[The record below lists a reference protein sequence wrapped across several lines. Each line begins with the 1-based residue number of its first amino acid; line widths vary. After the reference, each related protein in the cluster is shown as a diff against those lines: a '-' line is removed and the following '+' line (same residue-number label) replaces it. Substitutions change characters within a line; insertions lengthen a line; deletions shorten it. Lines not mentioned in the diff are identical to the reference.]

1 MNAKKL
7 LSMLLSA
14 ALAVTTLAG
23 CGEGTNYSNEAVK
36 AANEAQSTV
45 VFETDSDLAK
55 SLQDALEDYTQTSD
69 IKTAMVADE
78 NLKDLLTSGYQLDVY
93 AAQGEDAEAAAQ
105 AIAQQYIVNIVSG
118 KQSEGK
124 IAMILHKGNG
134 YYYAA
139 VLTYRT
145 GGGSGSG
152 GSGGSSSG
160 DGDEDNTVVLTEI
173 KVTKNPKTE
182 YWVGDSFET
191 SGMVITAY
199 YSNNTSKDVTLD
211 CSMSCTGFDDDDN
224 KVFKTA
230 GTYKVVFTYQG
241 KTATVT
247 VNVANLKAES
257 IEVTKQPDNT
267 NYFVGDEFDTAGM
280 EVTVYF
286 NDGSSRVL
294 DNSEYEVVGNS
305 FDKAG
310 NQEVTIRYTDG
321 TGNTVTTTVPVVV
334 AEVKPATVTVSLAEN
349 VYEAGEDFD
358 PSTVTVTVKFN
369 NGTTENVKLSD
380 CTYEITT
387 ATGKKVTGKDLAA
400 GKYWLSVSYEGITA
414 DSVGFAVEEV
424 YITEILAVDGIKES
438 YYVDDKIDL
447 NEVKVKVK
455 YSNGETGWLPIKGD
469 SRFTVNPTKFKTAGY
484 QKVTII
490 CKQDGYQ
497 ELNYSCGVNVMPNTY
512 TVTVKLDGKGKAP
525 ETFEVTA
532 GGSNTFEVEPADGWK
547 LTDVTVDDDK
557 NAKYA
562 FNGNKVTVS
571 NVQGDVTVT
580 VTLTQM
586 EYNVT
591 LNIVGNGT
599 VKLNGDTYSNGDK
612 ITVKHGE
619 PLKVEATAGQG
630 YEFVSINDGKVTH
643 KKDTV
648 ELYITG
654 DVTVTVKFDK
664 IKPVVTD
671 IEIDLDDPKNK
682 QFKSAYKCNEQLDD
696 LSNLYIK
703 LIYNAESGQEP
714 SYIKA
719 STAGVTIEH
728 LHQGRLSDNVLVSSL
743 LKPDYYDAAFKIT
756 YKGYS
761 KVIHVSVTCR
771 WSIIT
776 DTCFYCMNWDGDDN
790 ISHDKH

>member
-7 LSMLLSA
+7 LSTLLSA
-14 ALAVTTLAG
+14 VMAVTALAS

-145 GGGSGSG
+145 SGGSGSG

-160 DGDEDNTVVLTEI
+160 DDGEDNKPVVLDKIEI
-173 KVTKNPKTE
+173 TNAPTKIDYIVNDVFDQT
-182 YWVGDSFET
+182 
-191 SGMVITAY
+191 GMEVTAY
-199 YSNNTSKDVTLD
+199 YS
-211 CSMSCTGFDDDDN
+211 
-224 KVFKTA
+224 
-230 GTYKVVFTYQG
+230 
-241 KTATVT
+241 
-247 VNVANLKAES
+247 
-257 IEVTKQPDNT
+257 
-267 NYFVGDEFDTAGM
+267 
-280 EVTVYF
+280 
-286 NDGSSRVL
+286 DGSSRKL
-294 DNSEYEVVGNS
+294 NNSEYEIDGKDLNTAGTKTVTVRYTEGRVTKEDTVEVYVADVKAVKIEVTELPETNYTVGDV
-305 FDKAG
+305 FDPEGMKVTITYNDDHTEVFENG
-310 NQEVTIRYTDG
+310 MNCEFTSEKPFKTVGDQEVTISCEGLETSI
-321 TGNTVTTTVPVVV
+321 PVFV
-334 AEVKPATVTVSLAEN
+334 AEKE
-349 VYEAGEDFD
+349 YK
-358 PSTVTVTVKFN
+358 VTVKV
-369 NGTTENVKLSD
+369 NGEGGTVSRKDGIVKGNE
-380 CTYEITT
+380 TFTFT
-387 ATGKKVTGKDLAA
+387 ATPKA
-400 GKYWLSVSYEGITA
+400 GYEF
-414 DSVGFAVEEV
+414 DSVKANGQAETSF
-424 YITEILAVDGIKES
+424 DKE
-438 YYVDDKIDL
+438 
-447 NEVKVKVK
+447 
-455 YSNGETGWLPIKGD
+455 T
-469 SRFTVNPTKFKTAGY
+469 
-484 QKVTII
+484 
-490 CKQDGYQ
+490 
-497 ELNYSCGVNVMPNTY
+497 
-512 TVTVKLDGKGKAP
+512 
-525 ETFEVTA
+525 
-532 GGSNTFEVEPADGWK
+532 
-547 LTDVTVDDDK
+547 
-557 NAKYA
+557 
-562 FNGNKVTVS
+562 NKVTVS
-571 NVQGDVTVT
+571 NVQSDVTIEVYFKQTLYTVT
-580 VTLTQM
+580 VKFDGGNGSVDGDHPFTTTGAGTFTIIPETGYKVDKVKVTSGEGEAKLNNGNKVTLSGVSSDITVTVYL
-586 EYNVT
+586 EAIKYNVT

-643 KKDTV
+643 KKDSV

>member
-247 VNVANLKAES
+247 VNVA
-257 IEVTKQPDNT
+257 
-267 NYFVGDEFDTAGM
+267 
-280 EVTVYF
+280 
-286 NDGSSRVL
+286 
-294 DNSEYEVVGNS
+294 
-305 FDKAG
+305 
-310 NQEVTIRYTDG
+310 
-321 TGNTVTTTVPVVV
+321 
-334 AEVKPATVTVSLAEN
+334 EVKPATVTVSLSENEN

-438 YYVDDKIDL
+438 YYVDDEIEL

-469 SRFTVNPTKFKTAGY
+469 SRFTVNPTKFKIDGFT
-484 QKVTII
+484 KVLIE
-490 CKQDGYQ
+490 CKQDIYQ
-497 ELNYSCGVNVMPNTY
+497 NLYCTCAVEVKPNIH
-512 TVTVKLDGKGKAP
+512 TVTVELS
-525 ETFEVTA
+525 
-532 GGSNTFEVEPADGWK
+532 GSGSVSRSSFEVETGKSCTFDVTPKAGWE
-547 LTDVTVDDDK
+547 LTKVTVDDDK

-580 VTLTQM
+580 VTLTRM

-599 VKLNGDTYSNGDK
+599 VKLNETSYSKDTT
-612 ITVKHGE
+612 IQVEHGE
-619 PLKVEATAGQG
+619 PLTVKATANPGSK
-630 YEFVSINDGKVTH
+630 FVSIYDGTNPVNNGATLTITGNVIITVKFERIPAVVT
-643 KKDTV
+643 KIEINEEKSESFKQSYCCNEKLDLDD
-648 ELYITG
+648 LYITVYYNEDSG
-654 DVTVTVKFDK
+654 
-664 IKPVVTD
+664 
-671 IEIDLDDPKNK
+671 
-682 QFKSAYKCNEQLDD
+682 KSPE
-696 LSNLYIK
+696 
-703 LIYNAESGQEP
+703 
-714 SYIKA
+714 
-719 STAGVTIEH
+719 TIEVTENMITH
-728 LHQGRLSDNVLVSSL
+728 NRNTGKTIYVGLIPIGR
-743 LKPDYYDAAFKIT
+743 YYEAEFTIT
-756 YKGYS
+756 YKDQPTTFTVKVSCSRDPFS
-761 KVIHVSVTCR
+761 KDCS
-771 WSIIT
+771 
-776 DTCFYCMNWDGDDN
+776 DWDGLVN
-790 ISHDKH
+790 VNYGHR

>member
-7 LSMLLSA
+7 LSTLLSA
-14 ALAVTTLAG
+14 VMAVTALAS

-160 DGDEDNTVVLTEI
+160 DDGEDNKPVVLDKIEI
-173 KVTKNPKTE
+173 TNAPTKIDYIVNDVFDQT
-182 YWVGDSFET
+182 
-191 SGMVITAY
+191 GMEVTAY
-199 YSNNTSKDVTLD
+199 YS
-211 CSMSCTGFDDDDN
+211 
-224 KVFKTA
+224 
-230 GTYKVVFTYQG
+230 
-241 KTATVT
+241 
-247 VNVANLKAES
+247 
-257 IEVTKQPDNT
+257 
-267 NYFVGDEFDTAGM
+267 
-280 EVTVYF
+280 
-286 NDGSSRVL
+286 DGSSRKL
-294 DNSEYEVVGNS
+294 NNSEYEIDGKDLNTAGTKTVTVRYTEGRVTKEDTVEVYVADVKAVKIEVTELPETNYTVGDV
-305 FDKAG
+305 FDPEGMKVTITYNDDHTEVFENG
-310 NQEVTIRYTDG
+310 MNCEFTSEKPFKTVGDQEVTISCEGLETSI
-321 TGNTVTTTVPVVV
+321 PVFV
-334 AEVKPATVTVSLAEN
+334 AEKE
-349 VYEAGEDFD
+349 YK
-358 PSTVTVTVKFN
+358 VTVKV
-369 NGTTENVKLSD
+369 NGEGGTVSRKDGIVKGNE
-380 CTYEITT
+380 TFTFT
-387 ATGKKVTGKDLAA
+387 ATPKA
-400 GKYWLSVSYEGITA
+400 GYEF
-414 DSVGFAVEEV
+414 DSVKANGQAETSF
-424 YITEILAVDGIKES
+424 DKE
-438 YYVDDKIDL
+438 
-447 NEVKVKVK
+447 
-455 YSNGETGWLPIKGD
+455 T
-469 SRFTVNPTKFKTAGY
+469 
-484 QKVTII
+484 
-490 CKQDGYQ
+490 
-497 ELNYSCGVNVMPNTY
+497 
-512 TVTVKLDGKGKAP
+512 
-525 ETFEVTA
+525 
-532 GGSNTFEVEPADGWK
+532 
-547 LTDVTVDDDK
+547 
-557 NAKYA
+557 
-562 FNGNKVTVS
+562 NKVTVS
-571 NVQGDVTVT
+571 NVQSDVTIEVYFKQTLYTVT
-580 VTLTQM
+580 VKFDGGNGSVDGDHPFTTTGAGTFTIIPETGYKVDKVKVTSGEGEAKLNNGNKVTLSGVSSDITVTVYL
-586 EYNVT
+586 EAIKYNVT
-591 LNIVGNGT
+591 LKVVGNGT
-599 VKLNGDTYSNGDK
+599 VELNGDAYSNGDK

-643 KKDTV
+643 KKDSV

>member
-247 VNVANLKAES
+247 VNVA
-257 IEVTKQPDNT
+257 
-267 NYFVGDEFDTAGM
+267 
-280 EVTVYF
+280 
-286 NDGSSRVL
+286 
-294 DNSEYEVVGNS
+294 
-305 FDKAG
+305 
-310 NQEVTIRYTDG
+310 
-321 TGNTVTTTVPVVV
+321 
-334 AEVKPATVTVSLAEN
+334 EVKPATVTVSLSENEN

-438 YYVDDKIDL
+438 YYVDDEIEL

-469 SRFTVNPTKFKTAGY
+469 SRFTVNPTKFKIDGFT
-484 QKVTII
+484 KVLIE
-490 CKQDGYQ
+490 CKQDIYQ
-497 ELNYSCGVNVMPNTY
+497 NLYCTCAVEVKPNIH
-512 TVTVKLDGKGKAP
+512 TVTVELS
-525 ETFEVTA
+525 
-532 GGSNTFEVEPADGWK
+532 GSGSVSRSSFEVETGKSCTFDVTPKAGWE
-547 LTDVTVDDDK
+547 LTKVTVDDDK

-580 VTLTQM
+580 VTLTKKAPVLTSIYANPDTINYWSGEEFDKDDLTIYAVYDNDKDTAEEVTDFIVKNAPTGELTAGTHTLTV
-586 EYNVT
+586 EYKGETTTVT
-591 LNIVGNGT
+591 LN
-599 VKLNGDTYSNGDK
+599 VKAPYVTGIEVTSKQPVVRKVRSPGDSFN
-612 ITVKHGE
+612 
-619 PLKVEATAGQG
+619 
-630 YEFVSINDGKVTH
+630 
-643 KKDTV
+643 DTV
-648 ELYITG
+648 FKVYKALESEDLEFEDCDDITIEIIYSYGDPDYITPRNIG
-654 DVTVTVKFDK
+654 KYVRNKYLTADPNKF
-664 IKPVVTD
+664 V
-671 IEIDLDDPKNK
+671 
-682 QFKSAYKCNEQLDD
+682 
-696 LSNLYIK
+696 
-703 LIYNAESGQEP
+703 
-714 SYIKA
+714 
-719 STAGVTIEH
+719 
-728 LHQGRLSDNVLVSSL
+728 LSDDGQTKTVIISYQDSSMSRPVTTTL
-743 LKPDYYDAAFKIT
+743 Q
-756 YKGYS
+756 
-761 KVIHVSVTCR
+761 VSVT
-771 WSIIT
+771 S
-776 DTCFYCMNWDGDDN
+776 
-790 ISHDKH
+790 

>member
-7 LSMLLSA
+7 LSTLLSA
-14 ALAVTTLAG
+14 VMAVTALAS

-247 VNVANLKAES
+247 VNVA
-257 IEVTKQPDNT
+257 
-267 NYFVGDEFDTAGM
+267 
-280 EVTVYF
+280 
-286 NDGSSRVL
+286 
-294 DNSEYEVVGNS
+294 
-305 FDKAG
+305 
-310 NQEVTIRYTDG
+310 
-321 TGNTVTTTVPVVV
+321 
-334 AEVKPATVTVSLAEN
+334 EVKPATVTVSLSENEN

-400 GKYWLSVSYEGITA
+400 GEYWLSVSYEGITA

-438 YYVDDKIDL
+438 YYVDDEIEL
-447 NEVKVKVK
+447 NEVKVEVK
-455 YSNGETGWLPIKGD
+455 YSNGDTGWLPIKGD
-469 SRFTVNPTKFKTAGY
+469 SRFTVNPTKFTTDGFT
-484 QKVTII
+484 KVLIE

-497 ELNYSCGVNVMPNTY
+497 ALFYSHGVEVKPNTY

-532 GGSNTFEVEPADGWK
+532 GGSHAFDVEPENGWEV
-547 LTDVTVDDDK
+547 TGVTVNNK
-557 NAKYA
+557 NATVEPK
-562 FNGNKVTVS
+562 GNKVTVS

-580 VTLTQM
+580 VTLTRM

-643 KKDTV
+643 KKDSV

-664 IKPVVTD
+664 IKPVVTNV
-671 IEIDLDDPKNK
+671 EIDLKDSKNK
-682 QFKSAYKCNEQLDD
+682 NFKTEYWCYENLDLGD
-696 LSNLYIK
+696 LFMEVT
-703 LIYNAESGQEP
+703 YNNESGKPAEYVEVTKEMIQKATVTQDLIEASSHMFNRGNENKDGYWNVTFTFTYAGKSVSFTVRVDCSEYNGGAFCLWMTDDDC
-714 SYIKA
+714 SYCKNWKGLDQTA
-719 STAGVTIEH
+719 SQTAIAKQH
-728 LHQGRLSDNVLVSSL
+728 NDQ
-743 LKPDYYDAAFKIT
+743 
-756 YKGYS
+756 
-761 KVIHVSVTCR
+761 
-771 WSIIT
+771 
-776 DTCFYCMNWDGDDN
+776 
-790 ISHDKH
+790 

>member
-7 LSMLLSA
+7 LSTLLSA
-14 ALAVTTLAG
+14 VMAVTALAS

-145 GGGSGSG
+145 SGGSGSG

-247 VNVANLKAES
+247 VNVA
-257 IEVTKQPDNT
+257 
-267 NYFVGDEFDTAGM
+267 
-280 EVTVYF
+280 
-286 NDGSSRVL
+286 
-294 DNSEYEVVGNS
+294 
-305 FDKAG
+305 
-310 NQEVTIRYTDG
+310 
-321 TGNTVTTTVPVVV
+321 
-334 AEVKPATVTVSLAEN
+334 EVKPATVTVSLSENEN

-438 YYVDDKIDL
+438 YYVDDEIEL

-599 VKLNGDTYSNGDK
+599 VKHNGTSYPDGKT
-612 ITVKHGE
+612 ITVKHGGS
-619 PLKVEATAGQG
+619 LKVEATAGQG

-643 KKDTV
+643 KKDSV

>member
-7 LSMLLSA
+7 LSTLLSA
-14 ALAVTTLAG
+14 VMAVTALAS

-160 DGDEDNTVVLTEI
+160 DDGEDNKPVVLDKIEI
-173 KVTKNPKTE
+173 TNAPTKIDYIVNDVFDQT
-182 YWVGDSFET
+182 
-191 SGMVITAY
+191 GMEVTAY
-199 YSNNTSKDVTLD
+199 YS
-211 CSMSCTGFDDDDN
+211 
-224 KVFKTA
+224 
-230 GTYKVVFTYQG
+230 
-241 KTATVT
+241 
-247 VNVANLKAES
+247 
-257 IEVTKQPDNT
+257 
-267 NYFVGDEFDTAGM
+267 
-280 EVTVYF
+280 
-286 NDGSSRVL
+286 DGSSRKL
-294 DNSEYEVVGNS
+294 NNSEYEIDGKDLNTAGTKTVTVRYTEGRVTKEDTVEVYVADVKAVKIEVTELPETNYTVGDV
-305 FDKAG
+305 FDPEGMKVTITYNDDHTEVFENG
-310 NQEVTIRYTDG
+310 MNCEFTSEKPFKTVGDQEVTISCEGLETSI
-321 TGNTVTTTVPVVV
+321 PVFV
-334 AEVKPATVTVSLAEN
+334 AEKE
-349 VYEAGEDFD
+349 YK
-358 PSTVTVTVKFN
+358 VTVKV
-369 NGTTENVKLSD
+369 NGEGGTVSRKDGIVKGNE
-380 CTYEITT
+380 TFTFT
-387 ATGKKVTGKDLAA
+387 ATPKA
-400 GKYWLSVSYEGITA
+400 GYEF
-414 DSVGFAVEEV
+414 DSVKANGQAETSF
-424 YITEILAVDGIKES
+424 DKE
-438 YYVDDKIDL
+438 
-447 NEVKVKVK
+447 
-455 YSNGETGWLPIKGD
+455 T
-469 SRFTVNPTKFKTAGY
+469 
-484 QKVTII
+484 
-490 CKQDGYQ
+490 
-497 ELNYSCGVNVMPNTY
+497 
-512 TVTVKLDGKGKAP
+512 
-525 ETFEVTA
+525 
-532 GGSNTFEVEPADGWK
+532 
-547 LTDVTVDDDK
+547 
-557 NAKYA
+557 
-562 FNGNKVTVS
+562 NKVTVS
-571 NVQGDVTVT
+571 NVQSDVTIEVYFKQTLYNVTVKFDGGNGSVDGDHPFTTTGAGTFTIIPETGYKVDKVKVTSGEGEAKLNNGNKVTLSGVSSDITVT
-580 VTLTQM
+580 VYL
-586 EYNVT
+586 EAIKYNVT
-591 LNIVGNGT
+591 LKVVGNGT
-599 VKLNGDTYSNGDK
+599 VELNGDAYSNGDK

-643 KKDTV
+643 KKDSV

>member
-78 NLKDLLTSGYQLDVY
+78 NLKDLLTSGYQLDIF

-160 DGDEDNTVVLTEI
+160 DGDEDNKPVVLEKIEITEAPSNI
-173 KVTKNPKTE
+173 D
-182 YWVGDSFET
+182 YIVGDDFDQT
-191 SGMVITAY
+191 GMEVTAY
-199 YSNNTSKDVTLD
+199 YS
-211 CSMSCTGFDDDDN
+211 
-224 KVFKTA
+224 
-230 GTYKVVFTYQG
+230 
-241 KTATVT
+241 
-247 VNVANLKAES
+247 
-257 IEVTKQPDNT
+257 
-267 NYFVGDEFDTAGM
+267 
-280 EVTVYF
+280 
-286 NDGSSRVL
+286 DGSSRKL
-294 DNSEYEVVGNS
+294 NNSEYEID
-305 FDKAG
+305 DKDLNTAG
-310 NQEVTIRYTDG
+310 T
-321 TGNTVTTTVPVVV
+321 
-334 AEVKPATVTVSLAEN
+334 KTVTVRYTEGRVTKEDTVE
-349 VYEAGEDFD
+349 VYVADVKAVKIEVTEFPKTNYTVGEEFD
-358 PSTVTVTVKFN
+358 P
-369 NGTTENVKLSD
+369 
-380 CTYEITT
+380 
-387 ATGKKVTGKDLAA
+387 TGMKVTITYNDDHTEVFEDGKNCEFTIEE
-400 GKYWLSVSYEGITA
+400 KPFET
-414 DSVGFAVEEV
+414 VG
-424 YITEILAVDGIKES
+424 D
-438 YYVDDKIDL
+438 
-447 NEVKVKVK
+447 
-455 YSNGETGWLPIKGD
+455 
-469 SRFTVNPTKFKTAGY
+469 
-484 QKVTII
+484 QKVTI
-490 CKQDGYQ
+490 
-497 ELNYSCGVNVMPNTY
+497 SCEGLETSIPVFVAEKEY
-512 TVTVKLDGKGKAP
+512 TVTVKVNGEGGTVSSMDGIVKGD
-525 ETFEVTA
+525 ETFTFTA
-532 GGSNTFEVEPADGWK
+532 EPKEGYEFDSVKTNGQANTS
-547 LTDVTVDDDK
+547 VDK
-557 NAKYA
+557 ET
-562 FNGNKVTVS
+562 NKVTVS
-571 NVQGDVTVT
+571 NVQSDVIIEVYFKQTVYNVTVKFEGGDGSVDGDHPFTTTGAGTFTIIPETGYKAYDVEVTSGKGSAKLDGEKVTLSGVSSDITVT
-580 VTLTQM
+580 VHL
-586 EYNVT
+586 EAIKYDVT

-643 KKDTV
+643 EDSTV
-648 ELYITG
+648 EFYITG

-728 LHQGRLSDNVLVSSL
+728 LQQGRWSDNVLVSSL

-776 DTCFYCMNWDGDDN
+776 DTCLYCMNWDGDDN

>member
-7 LSMLLSA
+7 LSTLLSA
-14 ALAVTTLAG
+14 VMAVTALAS

-211 CSMSCTGFDDDDN
+211 CSMSCTGFDDDNN
-224 KVFKTA
+224 KAFKTA

-247 VNVANLKAES
+247 VNVA
-257 IEVTKQPDNT
+257 
-267 NYFVGDEFDTAGM
+267 
-280 EVTVYF
+280 
-286 NDGSSRVL
+286 
-294 DNSEYEVVGNS
+294 
-305 FDKAG
+305 
-310 NQEVTIRYTDG
+310 
-321 TGNTVTTTVPVVV
+321 
-334 AEVKPATVTVSLAEN
+334 EVKPATVTVSLSENEN

-424 YITEILAVDGIKES
+424 YITEILGVDGIEES
-438 YYVDDKIDL
+438 YYVDDEIDL
-447 NEVKVKVK
+447 NEVKVEVK
-455 YSNGETGWLPIKGD
+455 YSNGDTGWLPIKDD
-469 SRFTVNPTKFKTAGY
+469 SRFTVDPTKFTTDGFT
-484 QKVTII
+484 KVLIE

-497 ELNYSCGVNVMPNTY
+497 ELYYSRGVEVKPNTY

-557 NAKYA
+557 NAKFA

-591 LNIVGNGT
+591 LKVVGNGT

-643 KKDTV
+643 KKDSV

-664 IKPVVTD
+664 IKPVVTNV
-671 IEIDLDDPKNK
+671 EIDLKDSKNK
-682 QFKSAYKCNEQLDD
+682 NFKTEYWCYENLDLGD
-696 LSNLYIK
+696 LFMEVT
-703 LIYNAESGQEP
+703 YNNESGKPAEYVEVTKEMIQKATVTQDLIEASSHMFNRGNENKDGYWNVTFTFTYAGKSVSFTVRVDCSEYNGGAFCLWMTDDDC
-714 SYIKA
+714 SYCKNWKGLDQTA
-719 STAGVTIEH
+719 SQTAIAKQH
-728 LHQGRLSDNVLVSSL
+728 NDQ
-743 LKPDYYDAAFKIT
+743 
-756 YKGYS
+756 
-761 KVIHVSVTCR
+761 
-771 WSIIT
+771 
-776 DTCFYCMNWDGDDN
+776 
-790 ISHDKH
+790 

>member
-7 LSMLLSA
+7 LSTLLSA
-14 ALAVTTLAG
+14 VMAVTALAS

-211 CSMSCTGFDDDDN
+211 CSMSCTGFDDDNN
-224 KVFKTA
+224 KAFKTA

-247 VNVANLKAES
+247 VNVAALKADH
-257 IEVTKQPDNT
+257 I
-267 NYFVGDEFDTAGM
+267 
-280 EVTVYF
+280 
-286 NDGSSRVL
+286 
-294 DNSEYEVVGNS
+294 
-305 FDKAG
+305 
-310 NQEVTIRYTDG
+310 
-321 TGNTVTTTVPVVV
+321 
-334 AEVKPATVTVSLAEN
+334 TVSLSKD

-438 YYVDDKIDL
+438 YYVDDEIEL

-643 KKDTV
+643 KKDSV

>member
-7 LSMLLSA
+7 LSTLLSA
-14 ALAVTTLAG
+14 VMAVTALAS

-160 DGDEDNTVVLTEI
+160 DGDEDNKPVVLEKIEITEAPSNI
-173 KVTKNPKTE
+173 D
-182 YWVGDSFET
+182 YIVGDDFDQT
-191 SGMVITAY
+191 GMEVTAY
-199 YSNNTSKDVTLD
+199 YSDGSSRKLNNSEYEIDGKDL
-211 CSMSCTGFDDDDN
+211 N
-224 KVFKTA
+224 TA
-230 GTYKVVFTYQG
+230 GTK
-241 KTATVT
+241 TVT
-247 VNVANLKAES
+247 VRYTEGRVTKEDTVEVYVADVKAVK
-257 IEVTKQPDNT
+257 IEVTELPQI
-267 NYFVGDEFDTAGM
+267 NYTVGDEFNPKGM
-280 EVTVYF
+280 KVTITYNDDHTEVFENGMNCEFTSEKPFETVG
-286 NDGSSRVL
+286 D
-294 DNSEYEVVGNS
+294 
-305 FDKAG
+305 
-310 NQEVTIRYTDG
+310 QEVTISCEGLETSI
-321 TGNTVTTTVPVVV
+321 PVFV
-334 AEVKPATVTVSLAEN
+334 AEKE
-349 VYEAGEDFD
+349 YK
-358 PSTVTVTVKFN
+358 VTVKV
-369 NGTTENVKLSD
+369 NGEGGTVSCKDGTVKGD
-380 CTYEITT
+380 ETFTFT
-387 ATGKKVTGKDLAA
+387 ATPKA
-400 GKYWLSVSYEGITA
+400 GYEF
-414 DSVGFAVEEV
+414 DSVKANGQAETSF
-424 YITEILAVDGIKES
+424 DKE
-438 YYVDDKIDL
+438 
-447 NEVKVKVK
+447 
-455 YSNGETGWLPIKGD
+455 T
-469 SRFTVNPTKFKTAGY
+469 
-484 QKVTII
+484 
-490 CKQDGYQ
+490 
-497 ELNYSCGVNVMPNTY
+497 
-512 TVTVKLDGKGKAP
+512 
-525 ETFEVTA
+525 
-532 GGSNTFEVEPADGWK
+532 
-547 LTDVTVDDDK
+547 
-557 NAKYA
+557 
-562 FNGNKVTVS
+562 NKVTVS
-571 NVQGDVTVT
+571 NVQSDVTIEVYFKQTLYNVTVKFDGGNGSVDGDHPFTTTGAGTFTIIPETGYKVDKVKVTSGEGEAKLNNGNKVTLSGVSSDITVT
-580 VTLTQM
+580 VYL
-586 EYNVT
+586 EAIKYNVT

-643 KKDTV
+643 KKDSV

>member
-7 LSMLLSA
+7 LSTLLSA
-14 ALAVTTLAG
+14 VMAVTALAS

-145 GGGSGSG
+145 SGGSGSG

-211 CSMSCTGFDDDDN
+211 CSMSCTGFDDDNN
-224 KVFKTA
+224 KAFKTA

-247 VNVANLKAES
+247 VNVAALKADR
-257 IEVTKQPDNT
+257 IEVTEQPDNT
-267 NYFVGDEFDTAGM
+267 NYFVDDEFDTAGM

-294 DNSEYEVVGNS
+294 DNSEYEVVDKTFN
-305 FDKAG
+305 KAG

-334 AEVKPATVTVSLAEN
+334 VEVKPATVTVSLSEN

-358 PSTVTVTVKFN
+358 PNTVTVTVKFN
-369 NGTTENVKLSD
+369 NGTTKTVDLSD

-387 ATGKKVTGKDLAA
+387 AAGQKASEKDLAA
-400 GKYWLSVSYEGITA
+400 GNYWLSVSYEGITA

-424 YITEILAVDGIKES
+424 YITEVTNIEIVKGPTKDEYTCYDKLDLSGMQIKVTYDNKTTET
-438 YYVDDKIDL
+438 VIITD
-447 NEVKVKVK
+447 NNQVKVKHIDQKWSSSKLGEFLGFTCENELKDAKFSRGK
-455 YSNGETGWLPIKGD
+455 YHG
-469 SRFTVNPTKFKTAGY
+469 GY
-484 QKVTII
+484 WVA
-490 CKQDGYQ
+490 
-497 ELNYSCGVNVMPNTY
+497 E
-512 TVTVKLDGKGKAP
+512 
-525 ETFEVTA
+525 FE
-532 GGSNTFEVEPADGWK
+532 
-547 LTDVTVDDDK
+547 
-557 NAKYA
+557 
-562 FNGNKVTVS
+562 
-571 NVQGDVTVT
+571 
-580 VTLTQM
+580 
-586 EYNVT
+586 
-591 LNIVGNGT
+591 
-599 VKLNGDTYSNGDK
+599 
-612 ITVKHGE
+612 
-619 PLKVEATAGQG
+619 
-630 YEFVSINDGKVTH
+630 
-643 KKDTV
+643 
-648 ELYITG
+648 
-654 DVTVTVKFDK
+654 
-664 IKPVVTD
+664 
-671 IEIDLDDPKNK
+671 
-682 QFKSAYKCNEQLDD
+682 
-696 LSNLYIK
+696 
-703 LIYNAESGQEP
+703 
-714 SYIKA
+714 
-719 STAGVTIEH
+719 
-728 LHQGRLSDNVLVSSL
+728 
-743 LKPDYYDAAFKIT
+743 IT
-756 YKGYS
+756 YKGYTDQI
-761 KVIHVSVTCR
+761 KVNVICGEKKDNTP
-771 WSIIT
+771 
-776 DTCFYCMNWDGDDN
+776 YCKYCPDWDGMTN
-790 ISHDKH
+790 IARTRSAKAHFTE

>member
-145 GGGSGSG
+145 SGGSGSG

-160 DGDEDNTVVLTEI
+160 DDGEDNKPVVLDKIEI
-173 KVTKNPKTE
+173 TNAPTKIDYIVNDVFDQT
-182 YWVGDSFET
+182 
-191 SGMVITAY
+191 GMEVTAY
-199 YSNNTSKDVTLD
+199 YS
-211 CSMSCTGFDDDDN
+211 
-224 KVFKTA
+224 
-230 GTYKVVFTYQG
+230 
-241 KTATVT
+241 
-247 VNVANLKAES
+247 
-257 IEVTKQPDNT
+257 
-267 NYFVGDEFDTAGM
+267 
-280 EVTVYF
+280 
-286 NDGSSRVL
+286 DGSSRKL
-294 DNSEYEVVGNS
+294 NNSEYEIDGKDLNTAGTKTVTVRYTEGRVTKEDTVEVYVADVKAVKIEVTELPETNYTVGDV
-305 FDKAG
+305 FDPEGMKVTITYNDDHTEVFENG
-310 NQEVTIRYTDG
+310 MNCEFTSEKPFKTVGDQEVTISCEGLETSI
-321 TGNTVTTTVPVVV
+321 PVFV
-334 AEVKPATVTVSLAEN
+334 AEKE
-349 VYEAGEDFD
+349 YK
-358 PSTVTVTVKFN
+358 VTVKV
-369 NGTTENVKLSD
+369 NGEGGTVSRKDGIVKGNE
-380 CTYEITT
+380 TFTFT
-387 ATGKKVTGKDLAA
+387 ATPKA
-400 GKYWLSVSYEGITA
+400 GYEF
-414 DSVGFAVEEV
+414 DSVKANGQAETSF
-424 YITEILAVDGIKES
+424 DKE
-438 YYVDDKIDL
+438 
-447 NEVKVKVK
+447 
-455 YSNGETGWLPIKGD
+455 T
-469 SRFTVNPTKFKTAGY
+469 
-484 QKVTII
+484 
-490 CKQDGYQ
+490 
-497 ELNYSCGVNVMPNTY
+497 
-512 TVTVKLDGKGKAP
+512 
-525 ETFEVTA
+525 
-532 GGSNTFEVEPADGWK
+532 
-547 LTDVTVDDDK
+547 
-557 NAKYA
+557 
-562 FNGNKVTVS
+562 NKVTVS
-571 NVQGDVTVT
+571 NVQSDVTIEVYFKQTLYTVT
-580 VTLTQM
+580 VKFDGGNGSVDGDHPFTTTGAGTFTIIPETGYKVDKVKVTSGEGEAKLNNGNKVTLSGVSSDITVTVYL
-586 EYNVT
+586 EAIKYNVT

-643 KKDTV
+643 KKDSV